1 MSESEAPETVETAE
15 ATSVPP
21 PATDPMKGFRGVQ
34 AGTLVLEAIVVGL
47 ALPVVAQLGDGL
59 TSLQGWTVSG
69 IAVGLLVCTGLL
81 RFPWSIWVI
90 LALNVG
96 LLAFVVTLP
105 WVAVIG
111 VMFLA
116 VWGWLMW
123 LRRDVARRMARGL
136 LPSQQQHAQ
145 SEGTP

>member
-1 MSESEAPETVETAE
+1 M
-15 ATSVPP
+15 
-21 PATDPMKGFRGVQ
+21 
-34 AGTLVLEAIVVGL
+34 
-47 ALPVVAQLGDGL
+47 

>member
-1 MSESEAPETVETAE
+1 MSESASSGAQAASGTPA
-15 ATSVPP
+15 P
-21 PATDPMKGFRGVQ
+21 PAKDPMKGFRGVQ

-59 TSLQGWTVSG
+59 SSVQGWTVGG
-69 IAVGLLVCTGLL
+69 IAVALLACCGLL

-96 LLAFVVTLP
+96 LVAFVVTLP
-105 WVAVIG
+105 WVTVIG
-111 VMFLA
+111 VLFLA

-123 LRRDVARRMARGL
+123 LRRDVARRMAEGR
-136 LPSQQQHAQ
+136 LPSQQAGAQ
-145 SEGTP
+145 GGQPS

>member
-1 MSESEAPETVETAE
+1 MSEAEAPETVDTAA

-21 PATDPMKGFRGVQ
+21 PATDRMKGFRGVQ

-90 LALNVG
+90 LALTVG
-96 LLAFVVTLP
+96 LLAFVVTLA

-116 VWGWLMW
+116 VCGC
-123 LRRDVARRMARGL
+123 V
-136 LPSQQQHAQ
+136 
-145 SEGTP
+145 